1 MKPFAVIPAVA
12 VTNRARAVLA
22 MPIRC
27 LKAEKSL
34 VSRLHRAD
42 ATLGVNRDARASESR
57 VSLSRTLSIP
67 SALERFS
74 PVRGKGKASSLM
86 PTAGMARAHRAAESA
101 GEGRARPDRSL
112 GAYVAGAG
120 HVAASRR
127 HRPAARPRRAG
138 PIRKVSDL
146 F

>member
-74 PVRGKGKASSLM
+74 PVRGKGEGV
-86 PTAGMARAHRAAESA
+86 PIDAGRGH
-101 GEGRARPDRSL
+101 GPD
-112 GAYVAGAG
+112 A
-120 HVAASRR
+120 
-127 HRPAARPRRAG
+127 PRGGVRG
-138 PIRKVSDL
+138 
-146 F
+146 